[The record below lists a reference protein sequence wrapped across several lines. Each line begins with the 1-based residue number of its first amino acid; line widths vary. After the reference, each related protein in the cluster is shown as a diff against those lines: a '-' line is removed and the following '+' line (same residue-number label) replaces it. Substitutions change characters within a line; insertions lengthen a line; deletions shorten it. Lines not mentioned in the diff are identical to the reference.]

1 MNRLLLA
8 GGRVAKT
15 RATEILSTLG
25 PWTPDT
31 APNTSVQTRKL
42 KLSCYRKTLIID
54 KPPMKTMQKP
64 NLKQPAF
71 PKTVNPRIF
80 TNSNS
85 NMDT

>member
-54 KPPMKTMQKP
+54 KPIAHDNNAK
-64 NLKQPAF
+64 LAY
-71 PKTVNPRIF
+71 
-80 TNSNS
+80 
-85 NMDT
+85 